1 MTPRTGSHETTR
13 RTSAGVEAHAQS
25 LAPAERSQARAQF
38 AAVFR
43 GVADAVVVQDPAGRI
58 VYANDAAARSIG
70 ASAGEQLADLD
81 VGELV
86 ANLEVLDELG
96 VEIPA
101 EEYPAELVLRG
112 SESAQRTVQFRLRAT
127 GAERWAIVRAS
138 PVHDDDGNVRF
149 VVNVFEDVTGRKR
162 AEARLRFLAGAS
174 DLLGASLDWE
184 ATLAGIARLAVPTL
198 ADWSIVDVVDDTG
211 GMRQVAVAAADPR
224 KEEILGEM
232 RRRYQP
238 TPDSPQPA
246 ARALRAGETVL
257 FPEFTPDS
265 LAETV
270 RDAEHLRLICE
281 LDPKAAMAVPLVA
294 RGHTLGA
301 ITFARCE
308 SGRGYSSSDVALAE
322 EVARRAA
329 QAIDNARLF
338 RAEQE
343 ARTAAETAHER
354 LAFLAR
360 AGELLNSSLDYEQT
374 LARVAELAVP
384 ELADWCVVDMADSEG
399 RLRRLA
405 VAHVDPAKVELS
417 RELQRRWPPSPD
429 APAGPANV
437 VRTGEPEYVE
447 EISDE
452 LLVASARDEEH
463 LRVLRA
469 IGLRSYM
476 SVPIKA
482 RGGVLGVI
490 TFVGE
495 RPELRYG
502 EHELALAT
510 DLARRAAT
518 AIENALLF
526 REAEAAIRAREES
539 LAVLDNLYAT
549 APIGLAFFDRSLRYV
564 RINEA
569 LAEINGLPVSEHIG
583 RTAEEVLPEMDPAV
597 FEDIRRVLET
607 GEPIVGRQVTGET
620 PAAPGQRRHWHASY
634 YPVRQPDGEV
644 IGIGATVLEITERK
658 RAENALR
665 FLAASS
671 ELLAASLDYEA
682 TLSQLANL
690 VVPALADQCI
700 VDLLED
706 DGSTRTVAVA
716 HVDPRKNDVL
726 REMRRRY
733 PPSVPGHPVQA
744 ALETRETQ
752 FLPELTDEAIA
763 AMAHDAEHRDL
774 IRDLGNRSGIVIPLV
789 ARGRTLGTITL
800 GSVPPRPAFT
810 RSDVSVAEELARR
823 AAVAVDNARLYR
835 AAEARGHAVLALSY
849 IGDGVFLVDSDGV
862 IRLWNP
868 AAAAVTGLR
877 AEDVVGR
884 RVAAALRGWG
894 QIAEQL
900 PIATAPARG
909 EGAVTV
915 PLELAD
921 RELWLSISAVGFPGG
936 TVYAFRDLTEERALE
951 ELRTEFVSTVSHELR
966 TPLAAVYG
974 AALTLRRADLALDE
988 TSRQTLLDVIA
999 NEADRLARTIND
1011 ILWASRLD
1019 TDSLHIRIESCDGA
1033 QLARGVVDAAR
1044 AHLPENVELRLDSA
1058 DGLPPVAG
1066 DPDKVRQVLT
1076 NLVDNAVKY
1085 SPDGGIV
1092 TLTVDGRERAVQFS
1106 VRDEGLGI
1114 PPAEQRRIFDKFYR
1128 LDPNLTRGVGG
1139 TGLGLYICRELARRM
1154 GGRIWVDSREGAGST
1169 FTFELPAAD
1178 TAPVSRW

>member
-1 MTPRTGSHETTR
+1 MR
-13 RTSAGVEAHAQS
+13 RTNDGVEAHVQS

-43 GVADAVVVQDPAGRI
+43 AVADAVVVQDPAGRV
-58 VYANDAAARSIG
+58 VYANDAAAAAIG
-70 ASAGEQLADLD
+70 APAGEALTDLP

-86 ANLEVLDELG
+86 ASLEILDEDG

-101 EEYPAELVLRG
+101 EQYPAQIVLRG
-112 SESAQRTVQFRLRAT
+112 TESAQQTVRFRLRAT

-162 AEARLRFLAGAS
+162 SEERLRFLAEAS
-174 DLLGASLDWE
+174 DLLGVSLDWE

-198 ADWSIVDVVDDTG
+198 ADWSIVDVVDEAG
-211 GMRQVAVAAADPR
+211 AMRQVAVAAADPR
-224 KEEILGEM
+224 KEEVLHEM

-246 ARALRAGETVL
+246 ARALRERRTLVFSEL
-257 FPEFTPDS
+257 TPDS
-265 LAETV
+265 IADLV
-270 RDAEHLRLICE
+270 LDAEHLRLISE
-281 LDPKAAMAVPLVA
+281 LDPRAALAVPLVA
-294 RGHTLGA
+294 RGQTVGA
-301 ITFARCE
+301 MTFARSE
-308 SGRGYSSSDVALAE
+308 SRRGYSDSDVALAE

-329 QAIDNARLF
+329 QAIDNARLY
-338 RAEQE
+338 RAEHE
-343 ARTAAETAHER
+343 ARAAAETAHER

-360 AGELLNSSLDYEQT
+360 AGEVLNSSLDYEQT
-374 LARVAELAVP
+374 LGRVAELAVP
-384 ELADWCVVDMADSEG
+384 ELADWCVVDMADSDG

-417 RELQRRWPPSPD
+417 RELARRWPPSPD

-463 LRVLRA
+463 LRVLRE

-476 SVPIKA
+476 SVPVKA

-510 DLARRAAT
+510 ELARRAAT

-526 REAEAAIRAREES
+526 AEAEAAIRAREES
-539 LAVLDNLYAT
+539 LAVLDSLYAT

-564 RINEA
+564 RINTA

-583 RTAEEVLPEMDPAV
+583 RTLDEVLPEMDRAV
-597 FEDIRRVLET
+597 LEDIRRVLET
-607 GEPIVGRQVTGET
+607 GEPIVGRHVTGET
-620 PAAPGQRRHWHASY
+620 PAAPGELRHWHVSY
-634 YPVRQPDGEV
+634 YPVRQPDGGV
-644 IGIGATVLEITERK
+644 IGIGTTVLEITERK

-700 VDLLED
+700 LDLLED
-706 DGSTRTVAVA
+706 DGSTRTLAVA
-716 HVDPRKNDVL
+716 HVDPRKNATL
-726 REMRRRY
+726 AEMRRRY
-733 PPSVPGHPVQA
+733 PPSLPGHPVQA
-744 ALETRETQ
+744 ALATRETQ
-752 FLPELTDEAIA
+752 FLPELTDDVVA
-763 AMAHDAEHRDL
+763 AMAHDAEHSAF
-774 IRDLGNRSGIVIPLV
+774 IRELGNRSGIVIPLI

-810 RSDVSVAEELARR
+810 REDVSIAEELARR
-823 AAVAVDNARLYR
+823 AAVAVDNARLYQ
-835 AAEARGHAVLALSY
+835 AAEARGHTVLALSY
-849 IGDGVFLVDSDGV
+849 VGDGVFLVDADGV

-884 RVAAALRGWG
+884 RVDAALRGWSE
-894 QIAEQL
+894 IADRV
-900 PIATAPARG
+900 PVAIAPARG

-936 TVYAFRDLTEERALE
+936 AVYAFRDLTEERALE

-974 AALTLRRADLALDE
+974 AALTLRRADVTLDDA
-988 TSRQTLLDVIA
+988 SRQTLLDVIA

-1019 TDSLHIRIESCDGA
+1019 SDSLHIRIESCDGVE
-1033 QLARGVVDAAR
+1033 LARGVVDAAR
-1044 AHLPENVELRLDSA
+1044 AHLPEHVELRLSAA
-1058 DGLPPVAG
+1058 DGLPAVAG
-1066 DPDKVRQVLT
+1066 DPDKVRQILA

-1085 SPDGGIV
+1085 SPDGGLV
-1092 TLTVDGRERAVQFS
+1092 TLTVEGSERAVQFS

-1139 TGLGLYICRELARRM
+1139 TGLGLYICRELVRRM

-1169 FTFELPAAD
+1169 FTFALPVAESPTGAS
-1178 TAPVSRW
+1178 APV